1 MRRIWILYVGTLIA
15 LGLAALA
22 LLSFLEFDSVSAS
35 WKNLLFLAVMGALAE
50 SQAVVISK
58 DRAITV
64 AFAVNLCALLM
75 FGPVTAAWVVFL
87 SLLLAVSDYGNGRK
101 EHLFNTPLYK
111 TLFNSSSYILS
122 TLAGGFS
129 YAFLGG
135 QFLTGTTF
143 TKAAQI
149 FEFIARNTPQL
160 IVAILVYI
168 LVNSA
173 TVAFYLTFYS
183 GKNTIRQW
191 FGQFLWSMP
200 SLFIIGLLGVI
211 ITVMYYLFGWVA
223 VVLFFG
229 PLMLARYTFVLYSS
243 LKKGYLDTIKALS
256 ASIEAKDIY
265 TIGHSKRVEEFCE
278 GMAVVMNLSA
288 KRIET
293 LKYAALLHDVGKI
306 GIPEVILNK
315 PGKLTEKEFQEI
327 RKHPSIGARMLGEID
342 FLNDAVRIIRAHH
355 VHFDGTGYPPEAAED
370 GRMLEV
376 QIICAADAFDA
387 MTTDRPY
394 RPALT
399 QAQAVSELRR
409 KSGTQFAPRVVE
421 AFEEVLAKDLLQH
434 KAPTND
440 LLVQED
446 A

>member
-1 MRRIWILYVGTLIA
+1 MRRAWILYVGISIA

-22 LLSFLEFDSVSAS
+22 LLTVGEAAAVAAN
-35 WKNLLFLAVMGALAE
+35 WKGLLFLAAMGALAE

-75 FGPVTAAWVVFL
+75 FGPIIAAWVVFL
-87 SLLLAVSDYGNGRK
+87 SLVFAVSDYGHGRK

-111 TLFNSSSYILS
+111 TLFNASSYILS

-135 QFLTGTTF
+135 RFLTGTSYTVV
-143 TKAAQI
+143 ASL

-173 TVAFYLTFYS
+173 TVAFYLTFYT

-200 SLFIIGLLGVI
+200 SLFLIGLLGVI

-278 GMAVVMNLSA
+278 GMAIVLNLSA

-306 GIPEVILNK
+306 GIPEAILNK
-315 PGKLTEKEFQEI
+315 PGRLNENELVEI
-327 RKHPSIGARMLGEID
+327 RRHPAIGARMLGEID
-342 FLNDAVRIIRAHH
+342 FLGDAVRIIRAHH

-370 GRMLEV
+370 GRMLEA

-394 RPALT
+394 RPAMSPEKAL
-399 QAQAVSELRR
+399 SELRR
-409 KSGTQFAPRVVE
+409 KSGTQFAPQVVK
-421 AFEEVLAKDLLQH
+421 AFEQLLGKDLLIQNVAAKDLLI
-434 KAPTND
+434 
-440 LLVQED
+440 QED